1 MRDKHVQR
9 IIFRQTHQR
18 TIINSSK
25 KSQMCHT
32 NRVEM
37 HINTDIGIMRQQR
50 HHRVSDEKQR
60 RNCSHATVSILAA
73 WRGNPGIVI
82 GASLELS
89 DTRST

>member
-18 TIINSSK
+18 TIIDSSK

-37 HINTDIGIMRQQR
+37 HINTDIGKNETIEASQYI
-50 HHRVSDEKQR
+50 SIEKQL
-60 RNCSHATVSILAA
+60 RNCSHNYNLHIS
-73 WRGNPGIVI
+73 
-82 GASLELS
+82 SLEMLS
-89 DTRST
+89 MHSHKCKLRFVRY